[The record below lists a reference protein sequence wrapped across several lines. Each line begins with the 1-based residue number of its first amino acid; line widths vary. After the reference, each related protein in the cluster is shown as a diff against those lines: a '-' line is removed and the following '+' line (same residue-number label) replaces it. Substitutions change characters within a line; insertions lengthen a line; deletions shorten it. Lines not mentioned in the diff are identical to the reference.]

1 MPETKSSEQLIGREF
16 GRAGNDI
23 LNKYGGFGENP
34 DKVISTKGMSYIK
47 DIERDTHLASSLATR
62 RQKLI
67 KKGWRIVPASEKLSD
82 IKIAE
87 FVEWTLINMQGSFEK
102 DMEGMLDAI
111 GKGFSLTEI
120 NYEWVNWNG
129 KTLIGLK
136 NLRYKDPE
144 LFSFKFD
151 ELGYYSLRQIDPD
164 ANGVTL
170 PLDKFVHIISGYDD
184 ENPYG
189 QSIIAECAFWVWV
202 KKNVAKFWA
211 IFAEKFGM
219 PLTKVTIPRT
229 ASAEELAKADEI
241 MDAIQEETGIRVPD
255 GFIVEFM
262 EAMRS
267 GEASYEKFI
276 EVCNS
281 EISKRTQGATLIS
294 ETGKRGSGGS
304 YALGSEHSDLFEDI
318 IFFDAC
324 VMEAAITEQLIRR
337 LVRYNWDV
345 QNYPRFEFIEF
356 AVGIFITFSQSI
368 YNLTNAGLK
377 ISSDWVYEKLRIP
390 KPKPNEDVLEAPKPV
405 AVSPKPGQD
414 GAQESPEDSQKK
426 PDNKIKMAEMFADL
440 DLTDEEKAIITSL
453 DRLSERY
460 QRLMAEKYEALAESI
475 KKKASRQKVV

>member
-1 MPETKSSEQLIGREF
+1 MPEETRQNYLGKEF

-23 LNKYGGFGENP
+23 LTKYGGFGENP

-82 IKIAE
+82 VKIAE
-87 FVEWTLINMQGSFEK
+87 FVEWNLINMVGSFEK

-129 KTLIGLK
+129 KMLVGLK

-144 LFSFKFD
+144 LFSFRFD
-151 ELGYYSLRQIDPD
+151 NLGYFTLRQIDPD
-164 ANGVTL
+164 ANGVDL
-170 PLDKFVHIISGYDD
+170 PLDKFVHIVSGYDD

-189 QSIIAECAFWVWV
+189 QSIIAECSFWVWV

-211 IFAEKFGM
+211 IYAEKFGM
-219 PLTKVTIPRT
+219 PLSKVTVPRN
-229 ASAEELAKADEI
+229 ADPAELTKAQEI
-241 MDAIQEETGIRVPD
+241 MDAIQEETGIRVPE

-262 EAMRS
+262 EATRS

-276 EVCNS
+276 ELCNA
-281 EISKRTQGATLIS
+281 EISKRTQGATLIA
-294 ETGKRGSGGS
+294 EAGKRGSGGS

-324 VMEAAITEQLIRR
+324 VMEAALTEQLIKR

-345 QNYPRFEFIEF
+345 QSYPRFEFIEF
-356 AVGIFITFSQSI
+356 SVGIFITFSQSI
-368 YNLTNAGLK
+368 YNLVQSGLK
-377 ISSDWVYEKLRIP
+377 ISTDWVYNILKIP
-390 KPKPNEDVLEAPKPV
+390 KPKEGEAVLEAPKPV
-405 AVSPKPGQD
+405 TASPKPGQD
-414 GAQESPEDSQKK
+414 GNSEPSEASPK
-426 PDNKIKMAEMFADL
+426 PDNKIKMAEIFADL
-440 DLTDEEKAIITSL
+440 TDDEKAIITSL

-460 QRLMAEKYEALAESI
+460 QGLMAEKYEALAESI